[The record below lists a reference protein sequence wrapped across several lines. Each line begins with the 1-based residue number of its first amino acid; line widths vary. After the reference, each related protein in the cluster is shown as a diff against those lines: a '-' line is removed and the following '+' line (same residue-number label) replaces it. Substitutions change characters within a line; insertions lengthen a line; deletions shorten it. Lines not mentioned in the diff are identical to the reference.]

1 MKNKINFTY
10 APYFLEN
17 SIPITYYK
25 YKSVVRD
32 TFFTIKYTNI
42 GIQDEFI
49 SKNTEDT
56 SLYYWLLTMYLK
68 IENDNKD
75 IYFDTNKIVF
85 EMQTESKSKFFLG
98 WYDGHITLGL
108 KRDGDKY
115 IQPIKIKY
123 T

>member
-1 MKNKINFTY
+1 MSKI
-10 APYFLEN
+10 PYFLEN
-17 SIPITYYK
+17 SIPINYYK

-32 TFFTIKYTNI
+32 TFFSISYTNV
-42 GIQDEFI
+42 GINDDFI
-49 SKNTEDT
+49 KENTSDMY
-56 SLYYWLLTMYLK
+56 LYNWLLTMYNK
-68 IENDNKD
+68 IKNDNKD

-108 KRDGDKY
+108 IRDGDKY